1 LTSPDS
7 VPTAESVPP
16 PREGVRELAVLLAA
30 ALLAALVLY
39 ALFHGKVTRFE
50 DLGLGA
56 ETSAVF
62 AQLDGDPIHCH
73 DMTDVAACLAGF
85 ERRGAGAAALWLGNS
100 QLHGVNQYA
109 LGQETASAR
118 LAARLRPVGID
129 LLTLSQPNANL
140 VEHLVLYAYVRDR
153 LPLRLVLLPAVFD
166 DVRDTGV
173 RATVASAL
181 ADEATRGFLAGSDVG
196 RAVLATNRST
206 ADPDLAALD
215 QTVQE
220 RSEAFLNA
228 WMERHVELWDLRPE
242 VRGTLGVWTRSLRNS
257 LFGITPHSKRR
268 RIEGSYAKNLEAAE
282 ALLADAHTRGVRVIF
297 YVAPLRGDVELP
309 YVESEYARFKQDVRG
324 LAERHGAAYLD
335 LDQVVPAELFGMTA
349 GRTLGAA
356 LEVDFMHFQAGGH
369 AILADQLAGALD
381 GVGGGERS

>member
-1 LTSPDS
+1 MPA
-7 VPTAESVPP
+7 AESVPP
-16 PREGVRELAVLLAA
+16 PREGVRDLLMLLVAG
-30 ALLAALVLY
+30 LLAALLLY
-39 ALFHGKVTRFE
+39 VLFHGKVTRFE

-56 ETSAVF
+56 ETSSVF

-140 VEHLVLYAYVRDR
+140 IEHLVLYGYLRER
-153 LPLRLVLLPAVFD
+153 LPLRLLLLPAVFD
-166 DVRDTGV
+166 DVRDANV
-173 RATVASAL
+173 RASVASAL
-181 ADEATRGFLAGSDVG
+181 ADPATRDFLAESEVG
-196 RAVLATNRST
+196 RSILATNQST

-220 RSEAFLNA
+220 RTEEFLNA
-228 WMERHVELWDLRPE
+228 WMDRHVELWDLRPE
-242 VRGTLGVWTRSLRNS
+242 VRGTLGVWVRQLRNS
-257 LFGITPHSKRR
+257 IFGITPQSKRR
-268 RIEGSYAKNLEAAE
+268 LIEGSYATNLAAAE
-282 ALLADAHTRGVRVIF
+282 ILLADARARGVRVIF
-297 YVAPLRGDVELP
+297 YVAPLRSDVELP
-309 YVESEYARFKQDVRG
+309 YVAAEYARFKQDVSG
-324 LAERHGAAYLD
+324 LAERHGAEYLD

-349 GRTLGAA
+349 ARTLGAA
-356 LEVDFMHFQAGGH
+356 MEVDFMHFQAGGH
-369 AILADQLAGALD
+369 AILADQLARALD
-381 GVGGGERS
+381 GVGGGRS

>member
-1 LTSPDS
+1 M
-7 VPTAESVPP
+7 PP
-16 PREGVRELAVLLAA
+16 PRNGARDLAVLGVA
-30 ALLAALVLY
+30 ALLAGFALY

-73 DMTDVAACLAGF
+73 DMMDVAACLAGF
-85 ERRGAGAAALWLGNS
+85 ERRGARAAALWLGNS

-109 LGQETASAR
+109 PGQETASAR
-118 LAARLRPVGID
+118 LAARLRPTGVD

-140 VEHLVLYAYVRDR
+140 LEHLVLYAYLRDR

-166 DVRDTGV
+166 DVRDANV

-181 ADEATRGFLAGSDVG
+181 ADPATRDFLAQSEVG
-196 RAVLATNRST
+196 RAVLATNQSS

-228 WMERHVELWDLRPE
+228 WMDRHVELWDLRPE
-242 VRGTLGVWTRSLRNS
+242 VRGTLGVWVRSLRNS
-257 LFGITPHSKRR
+257 IFGITPHSKRR
-268 RIEGSYAKNLEAAE
+268 RIEGSYAKNLAAAE
-282 ALLADAHTRGVRVIF
+282 ILLADAHARDVRVVF

-309 YVESEYARFKQDVRG
+309 YVDAEYARFKQDVRG

-335 LDQVVPAELFGMTA
+335 LDEAVPAELFGMTA

-369 AILADQLAGALD
+369 AILADQLARALD
-381 GVGGGERS
+381 GAGGERS